1 MRSPQASEKR
11 RVPFGMPGIRTH
23 GSIAD
28 APNPFAWRHSR
39 PYATS
44 WMDTLKRYAR
54 TVRAPRT
61 QTSRQFED
69 RAAIHAAAVLPKSGL
84 GTKMPRPSM
93 TTEAFWNLQENSPA
107 VTLLR
112 RAKSSTVGDTPCPE
126 PLFVL
131 LRGQSEDNMIR
142 TRLLNPALRFRLLL
156 FSWKDSYRYRIIVR
170 IRSVKS

>member
-1 MRSPQASEKR
+1 MMRSPQASEKK

-69 RAAIHAAAVLPKSGL
+69 RAADSC
-84 GTKMPRPSM
+84 RCRF
-93 TTEAFWNLQENSPA
+93 TEIRTGNQNASPVYDHRGILNLQENSPA
-107 VTLLR
+107 V
-112 RAKSSTVGDTPCPE
+112 
-126 PLFVL
+126 
-131 LRGQSEDNMIR
+131 
-142 TRLLNPALRFRLLL
+142 
-156 FSWKDSYRYRIIVR
+156 
-170 IRSVKS
+170 